1 MNTYGRI
8 LAYGKADRTY
18 LLAGIFFLLL
28 FNLFGAVSLTLI
40 IPFLEILFN
49 PGNVAVPDMPL
60 DWFSVNSLKAHGYY
74 ALAQQM
80 NIYGRMNVLW
90 AFCGALAVAILM
102 KNIFKYLSSWCIVVV
117 EQGII
122 RRIRERVFDHLL
134 RLSLRFYTLKKK
146 GHIISVVVNDVQVIQ
161 EAVIGTLT
169 AFFSDPMTMII
180 FFSAML
186 LLSWKLTLF
195 TLIVLPITGLI
206 LSRIAKKLKH
216 RARKGQGYLDR
227 LVAILDEFITGIRIV
242 KAFASEKYEQK
253 RYRNAN
259 DLYNEQMISLRRYSE
274 SASPMTE
281 FFSIM
286 VVLGIILY
294 GGSMIISGED
304 DLKASEFI
312 GFIALFSQFLAPL
325 KTFSSAISRIQKA
338 NVSYARVEELLH
350 EPVISTEVHSEHNLK
365 SFNHEIAVRNLS
377 FRYGEHYVLKNINLT
392 IPKGKTVAL
401 VGKSGSGKTTLADLI
416 CRFYDPTEGMITIDG
431 QDIRSFNAS
440 SIRKMMGVVSQEA
453 ILFNDTVFNNIAYS
467 DELFSEDDIRRAA
480 QIANADEF
488 IMKMENGYHSI
499 IGERGTRLSGGQR
512 QRLSIA
518 RAVLRN
524 PPILVLDEATSA
536 LDTHSER
543 EVQQALDRLM
553 KDRTCIIIAHR
564 LSTITHADLIVVL
577 EQGEIIEQ
585 GTHAELL
592 AQKGAYFQLYSQQ
605 VS

>member
-312 GFIALFSQFLAPL
+312 GFIALFFSI
-325 KTFSSAISRIQKA
+325 FSSF
-338 NVSYARVEELLH
+338 EDFFEC
-350 EPVISTEVHSEHNLK
+350 
-365 SFNHEIAVRNLS
+365 
-377 FRYGEHYVLKNINLT
+377 NI
-392 IPKGKTVAL
+392 PH
-401 VGKSGSGKTTLADLI
+401 
-416 CRFYDPTEGMITIDG
+416 PE
-431 QDIRSFNAS
+431 
-440 SIRKMMGVVSQEA
+440 
-453 ILFNDTVFNNIAYS
+453 
-467 DELFSEDDIRRAA
+467 
-480 QIANADEF
+480 
-488 IMKMENGYHSI
+488 
-499 IGERGTRLSGGQR
+499 
-512 QRLSIA
+512 
-518 RAVLRN
+518 
-524 PPILVLDEATSA
+524 
-536 LDTHSER
+536 SER
-543 EVQQALDRLM
+543 LLCTGGR
-553 KDRTCIIIAHR
+553 II
-564 LSTITHADLIVVL
+564 T
-577 EQGEIIEQ
+577 
-585 GTHAELL
+585 
-592 AQKGAYFQLYSQQ
+592 
-605 VS
+605 

>member
-1 MNTYGRI
+1 
-8 LAYGKADRTY
+8 
-18 LLAGIFFLLL
+18 
-28 FNLFGAVSLTLI
+28 
-40 IPFLEILFN
+40 
-49 PGNVAVPDMPL
+49 
-60 DWFSVNSLKAHGYY
+60 
-74 ALAQQM
+74 
-80 NIYGRMNVLW
+80 
-90 AFCGALAVAILM
+90 
-102 KNIFKYLSSWCIVVV
+102 
-117 EQGII
+117 
-122 RRIRERVFDHLL
+122 
-134 RLSLRFYTLKKK
+134 
-146 GHIISVVVNDVQVIQ
+146 
-161 EAVIGTLT
+161 
-169 AFFSDPMTMII
+169 
-180 FFSAML
+180 
-186 LLSWKLTLF
+186 
-195 TLIVLPITGLI
+195 
-206 LSRIAKKLKH
+206 
-216 RARKGQGYLDR
+216 
-227 LVAILDEFITGIRIV
+227 
-242 KAFASEKYEQK
+242 
-253 RYRNAN
+253 
-259 DLYNEQMISLRRYSE
+259 
-274 SASPMTE
+274 
-281 FFSIM
+281 
-286 VVLGIILY
+286 
-294 GGSMIISGED
+294 
-304 DLKASEFI
+304 
-312 GFIALFSQFLAPL
+312 
-325 KTFSSAISRIQKA
+325 
-338 NVSYARVEELLH
+338 VEELLH